1 MKWFRN
7 IMIGV
12 MSLVLAGGGALPVMA
27 EDGTEVDA
35 VDAVDAVDV
44 QLKGNN
50 VTYKAGEKAT
60 MTLTITNNGNDLEK
74 ITIRPFYSSDAQE
87 WPFKEVDYTA
97 HTKTVE
103 ALKGNSSTEVVYNF
117 TTRDDVG
124 DVRCCVSFELWVN
137 GNTNNTKAISVFPS
151 TQAAPKAEDVKKVEI
166 VNQNNSGS
174 GSNDSSGGSG
184 GDAGGSGVDYDTSG
198 VYNAGGSTDS
208 SDSTNGS
215 VPRVIVTGFTT
226 EPGTVKAGSDFKLV
240 VHLKNTSKKTA
251 VSNMVLD
258 FSAPTEGTDANTTAP
273 AFLPTSGSNTIY
285 IERIKAEGTMDVSL
299 NLNAKADLVQK
310 PYGLDISMKYEDS
323 NATQHTSESSISVP
337 VKQDARFEFSEIE
350 ISPESISPGGEANV
364 MCSMY
369 NLGRIKLYNVKASFE
384 GEGIKAND
392 VFVGNVESGATAS
405 IDGMITGEAATSGD
419 GKVKMIVTYE
429 DEGGNISTVEEE
441 FTLFV
446 AEEMTEEMFMEEGM
460 EVDQGGGTS
469 FLSIAVI
476 AVLVVIAA
484 VVIIIIVRKRKKAK
498 QKGDGLEDELDRLI
512 EDE

>member
-1 MKWFRN
+1 
-7 IMIGV
+7 MIGV

-27 EDGTEVDA
+27 EDNGN
-35 VDAVDAVDV
+35 AVDAVDV
-44 QLKGNN
+44 QLKGSN

-60 MTLTITNNGNDLEK
+60 LTLTVKNNGNDDLKK
-74 ITIRPFYSSDAQE
+74 ITIRPFYSIDEQE
-87 WPFKEVDYTA
+87 WPFKEADYTA
-97 HTKTVE
+97 HTKTIEV
-103 ALKGNSSTEVVYNF
+103 LKGNSSTEVEYNF
-117 TTRDDVG
+117 TTRDNAESVL
-124 DVRCCVSFELWVN
+124 CCVSFELWVN
-137 GNTNNTKAISVFPS
+137 GDKETKAFSVFLS
-151 TQAAPKAEDVKKVEI
+151 TIAAPEAEKTYKVAIE
-166 VNQNNSGS
+166 NQNNNS
-174 GSNDSSGGSG
+174 SNPDYSALS
-184 GDAGGSGVDYDTSG
+184 GDAGGSGVNYDTSG

-208 SDSTNGS
+208 SDTSNGS

-226 EPGTVKAGSDFKLV
+226 EPGEVKAGSDFKLV

-285 IERIKAEGTMDVSL
+285 VDKIKAEGTMDVSL

-310 PYGLDISMKYEDS
+310 PYGLDITMKYEDS
-323 NATQHTSESSISVP
+323 SATQFDSASSISVP

-350 ISPESISPGGEANV
+350 ISPESITVGGEANV

-384 GEGIKAND
+384 GEGIKANNI
-392 VFVGNVESGATAS
+392 FVGNVESGATAS
-405 IDGMITGEAATSGD
+405 IDGMITGEAATAGD
-419 GKVKMIVTYE
+419 GKVKMIITYE
-429 DEGGNISTVEEE
+429 DEGGNLSTVEEE

-446 AEEMTEEMFMEEGM
+446 TEEMTEEMFMNEGM
-460 EVDQGGGTS
+460 EVDQGGGSS
-469 FLSIAVI
+469 FLPIAVI
-476 AVLVVIAA
+476 AVVVVIAA

>member
-7 IMIGV
+7 IMIGI
-12 MSLVLAGGGALPVMA
+12 MSLVLAGGCALPVMA
-27 EDGTEVDA
+27 EDNGNAVDAVNPIDA
-35 VDAVDAVDV
+35 VDA
-44 QLKGNN
+44 QLKGGN
-50 VTYKAGEKAT
+50 VTYKAGEKADL
-60 MTLTITNNGNDLEK
+60 TLTVTNNGDDDLEYIK
-74 ITIRPFYSSDAQE
+74 IRPICSSRPAE
-87 WPFKEVDYTA
+87 WPFKEADNTVN
-97 HTKTVE
+97 TKTIE
-103 ALKGNSSTEVVYNF
+103 LLKGKSSADVVYQF
-117 TTRDDVG
+117 TTRSDISSEI
-124 DVRCCVSFELWVN
+124 CCASFKLSVN
-137 GNTNNTKAISVFPS
+137 GDTKEITVALS
-151 TQAAPKAEDVKKVEI
+151 TQAAPKAEEVKKVEI
-166 VNQNNSGS
+166 VNQNDNGGS
-174 GSNDSSGGSG
+174 GGGADNGGSG
-184 GDAGGSGVDYDTSG
+184 GDAGGSGVDYDNSG

-258 FSAPTEGTDANTTAP
+258 FSAPTEGTDQNTTAP

-285 IERIKAEGTMDVSL
+285 IEKIKAEGTMDVSL

-323 NATQHTSESSISVP
+323 NAAQHTSESSISVP

-350 ISPESISPGGEANV
+350 ISPESISAGGEANV

-392 VFVGNVESGATAS
+392 IFVGNVESGATAS

-429 DEGGNISTVEEE
+429 DEGGNLSTVEEE

-446 AEEMTEEMFMEEGM
+446 TEEMTEEMLMDEGM
-460 EVDQGGGTS
+460 VVDQGGG
-469 FLSIAVI
+469 LSILPIVVI
-476 AVLVVIAA
+476 AVVVVIAA
-484 VVIIIIVRKRKKAK
+484 VVIIIVVRKRKKAK
-498 QKGDGLEDELDRLI
+498 QEGDGLEDELDRLI